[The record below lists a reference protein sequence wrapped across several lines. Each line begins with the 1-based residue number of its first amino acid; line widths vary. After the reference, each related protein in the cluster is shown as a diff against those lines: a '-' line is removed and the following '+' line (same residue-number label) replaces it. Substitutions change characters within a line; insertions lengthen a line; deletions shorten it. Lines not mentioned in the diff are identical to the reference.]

1 MKRGMTRD
9 KGDWGMINSVGIGGE
24 RSMRVLMMRLIG
36 ERVKHDAMWG

>member
-24 RSMRVLMMRLIG
+24 WSNESL
-36 ERVKHDAMWG
+36 HDEVNR